1 MSPLDL
7 HVLGTPPAFVLSQDQ
22 TLMFNPLP
30 FHPRQRTIWR
40 FALQNLTVICHS
52 SLYRFQG
59 SRPSCQSLARACLSL
74 DGLISI
80 PKKSHFV
87 KPFSNKV
94 TSYFNPLHIALL
106 LSFFLPNIRF
116 YSVTS
121 LRKYPFTSAP
131 PGSTITEAEHGTGGN
146 FDEMRM
152 SRMRHVYGPVGG
164 A

>member
-40 FALQNLTVICHS
+40 FALQNLTVSFHS

-87 KPFSNKV
+87 KHFSHKL
-94 TSYFNPLHIALL
+94 TSYFKPLHIALL

-116 YSVTS
+116 YFGTLLHISIIRALLKS
-121 LRKYPFTSAP
+121 FCLCRKTRKNCGKKRNLEGLYNGA
-131 PGSTITEAEHGTGGN
+131 
-146 FDEMRM
+146 
-152 SRMRHVYGPVGG
+152 VYSIMI
-164 A
+164 

>member
-94 TSYFNPLHIALL
+94 ISYFNPLHIALL

-121 LRKYPFTSAP
+121 LRKYLSA
-131 PGSTITEAEHGTGGN
+131 GLRESFCLCRKTRKKCGKKRNLEGLYIGA
-146 FDEMRM
+146 
-152 SRMRHVYGPVGG
+152 VYSIMI
-164 A
+164 